1 MKKITKVEYVKENK
15 EYINQVFN
23 EIMNFIEN
31 SEEIIL
37 RSDEESFRLDII
49 NYLYNIYLNGK
60 Y

>member
-1 MKKITKVEYVKENK
+1 MKKITKVVFVKENK
-15 EYINQVFN
+15 EYINKVFN
-23 EIMNFIEN
+23 EIMGFIEN
-31 SEEIIL
+31 SEDIIL

>member
-1 MKKITKVEYVKENK
+1 MKKIIKVEFVKENK
-15 EYINQVFN
+15 EYINKVFN
-23 EIMNFIEN
+23 EIMDFIEN
-31 SEEIIL
+31 SEDIIL

>member
-49 NYLYNIYLNGK
+49 NYLYNIYLDGK

>member
-1 MKKITKVEYVKENK
+1 MEKITKVEFVKENK
-15 EYINQVFN
+15 EYINRVFK
-23 EIMNFIEN
+23 EIMIFIEN
-31 SEEIIL
+31 SEDIIL

>member
-1 MKKITKVEYVKENK
+1 MEKITKVEFVKENK
-15 EYINQVFN
+15 EYINRIFK
-23 EIMNFIEN
+23 EIMIFIEN
-31 SEEIIL
+31 SEDIIL

>member
-1 MKKITKVEYVKENK
+1 MKKITKVVFVKENK
-15 EYINQVFN
+15 EYINKVFN
-23 EIMNFIEN
+23 EIMVFIEN
-31 SEEIIL
+31 SEDIIL

>member
-1 MKKITKVEYVKENK
+1 MKKITKVEFVKENK
-15 EYINQVFN
+15 EYINKVFN
-23 EIMNFIEN
+23 EIMVFIEN
-31 SEEIIL
+31 SEDIIL

>member
-1 MKKITKVEYVKENK
+1 MKKITKVEFVKENK

-23 EIMNFIEN
+23 EIMIFIEN
-31 SEEIIL
+31 SEDIIL

-49 NYLYNIYLNGK
+49 NYLYNIVNGK

>member
-1 MKKITKVEYVKENK
+1 MKKITKVEFVKENR
-15 EYINQVFN
+15 EYINKVFN
-23 EIMNFIEN
+23 EIMVFIEN
-31 SEEIIL
+31 SEDIIL